1 VAAAVVLVASA
12 VSVRGPRPRG
22 LLLVTLAGVVLADNG
37 YPLRLSMSPFAVIP
51 LLGPIRLGTVAVI
64 LPAAALAI
72 AAVRRLEPE
81 VRRRVIACAVPV
93 LCVFPLVGAAFAG
106 FVAFNGLHPASI
118 RLLSP
123 GQWAAIV
130 VIPAVAF
137 WVAAWL
143 NMRLE
148 RSRLAE
154 AALVVEPASPD
165 EAPAL

>member
-1 VAAAVVLVASA
+1 
-12 VSVRGPRPRG
+12 VRGPRPRG
-22 LLLVTLAGVVLADNG
+22 LLLVTAAGVALADNG
-37 YPLRLSMSPFAVIP
+37 YPAWRSMSPRPVIP
-51 LLGPIRLGTVAVI
+51 LLGPVSLGTVAVV
-64 LPAAALAI
+64 LPAAVLAI

-81 VRRRVIACAVPV
+81 VRRRVVACAVPV
-93 LCVFPLVGAAFAG
+93 LCVFPLVGGAFTG
-106 FVAFNGLHPASI
+106 FVAFNELHPASI
-118 RLLSP
+118 RLLSL
-123 GQWAAIV
+123 GQWTAMV

-148 RSRLAE
+148 RSRRAE